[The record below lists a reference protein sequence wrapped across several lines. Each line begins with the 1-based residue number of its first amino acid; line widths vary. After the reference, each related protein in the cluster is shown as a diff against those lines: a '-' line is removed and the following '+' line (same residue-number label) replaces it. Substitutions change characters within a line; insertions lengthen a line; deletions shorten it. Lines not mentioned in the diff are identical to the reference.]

1 MAQDSI
7 KWGLRPAW
15 RLAIAVVVGLTLTA
29 VTLAWPAIVRG
40 DSLPKI
46 IQVKVTSSSDTF
58 FYSPSLGDSGGTTY
72 FNNLSGEGADQIITV
87 TVVVS
92 DDNPI
97 TFVGGSAFGI
107 EPSTNISTSY
117 GITSTWSVSYTIQ
130 SNHNSQNGISF
141 TITDGHGYTDTATIS
156 FIRDVIGPDV
166 AVTNVTDPD
175 YDPDGSELNATGN
188 WYRTSRLTSGWTFAA
203 AILEAGAGY
212 DSGLATWNHLS
223 NDDNDQT
230 ITPTFDGI
238 NTLSGTFAT
247 VYTNTDGSVFFTL
260 AATDRVGNQGS
271 ASAIG
276 LNLDGTP
283 PHAPL
288 INYLPDTDSG
298 GDGFDPDTD
307 FYDDPTIDVTWWY
320 ESSDPEDDPDGDGS
334 GVAGYYLDTQS
345 PPGTDLYYIGTSGV
359 VTVTGNYSTAS
370 YSVVYITAV
379 DNVGNIGSD
388 IGYTMQTSPVVVRE
402 DPPKG
407 GDINIQEVVG
417 GEYLYISQATQI
429 TEGTLFYNNSQP
441 SAFTVEADT
450 SYPFSWGYPAYAP
463 PWKVVFTP
471 GWGETANEEHTGG
484 PYRHTYSIDPPET
497 TEVFT
502 VHFVNKAGNV
512 QSVVIDAVRD
522 ADPPQVTLTN
532 VTDPQ
537 YDPDGDELVSDG
549 NWYRTSLLDG
559 GWAFTAAITD
569 TSAGYGS
576 GLADWDHQVND
587 GNDQSIVPAFNGA
600 DTLSGTFAGVNT
612 NNDGTVQVTVVAT
625 DHVNNVGNDTLAIQ
639 LDGMPPSI
647 DANTWA
653 EGSSY
658 LTLQDEVLYYNAA
671 MPGTQTATVRGT
683 TGDGTGSGLDHVAFE
698 QKPNLTSDPVTQPTT
713 GDWSSD
719 YGFTS
724 ATGVGADTVQVTSY
738 DNVGNLVTHIYE
750 YVGVSD
756 QPSVA
761 FDDVT
766 QPGYDL
772 SPFDPLDDIG
782 NWYAE
787 NDLDAPPSN
796 SSWWF
801 HAVITPANNID
812 IVTTEATWD
821 HESGFPYSRT
831 IFPTPGFDSVQ
842 GTFENVSGAPSG
854 LVAVTLTITDDV
866 SRVTTD
872 TLLIRID
879 KDGPA
884 LSDDG
889 WLESSDFLH
898 VSGSTLFFSHEM
910 GVTQQVPTLSGH
922 VDDGPHGAGANSV
935 TFSSPESLGPSIPNP
950 SLPDWSIQYFVSN
963 GSTDSLSP
971 VQVTTEDKLGN
982 QTVMTYPYILDDTP
996 PSIPTNFIITTP
1008 PVAPGYYNTQSLG
1021 LSWDASTDNIDGGGL
1036 LGYYLDTSAPPTHF
1050 YASSVTATTWDTGAD
1065 GTFTFYLAAGDN
1077 VGNTS
1082 LTSTGPITV
1091 DTRAPESWLRTT
1103 PDARE
1108 GRIVVEWGAH
1118 DLQPGTWIVAY
1129 DVEYRIT
1136 DTGAW
1141 QPWLTNTDDTSAYF
1155 GPDTPIPIEFN
1166 TPYFFRARARDYVGN
1181 QGGWTPVIS
1190 GNLGLRKVFLPS
1202 VLGNTDLSIPMAVF
1216 DGFETGAVIGW
1227 KTSGSLP
1234 VRVVS
1239 HPVPPADGKP
1249 PGGGTYAA
1257 SLGSRSYGCGDTPVV
1272 PVGRATIQAYADV
1285 PASGTPYLRFDYRVL
1300 SYDTVRSSGGEWWD
1314 RLEVRVNDQVLARYG
1329 DSDPGNLSCSNLYD
1343 SDWNQAEFDLSAYA
1357 GQVVILTFFNENHA
1371 DRYWNTYSYLDN
1383 IRIEV
1388 GP

>member
-40 DSLPKI
+40 DSPPEI
-46 IQVKVTSSSDTF
+46 VQVEVTSSSDTF

-72 FNNLSGEGADQIITV
+72 FNNLIGEGADQIITV

-97 TFVGGSAFGI
+97 TFLGGSAFGI

-130 SNHNSQNGISF
+130 SSHTSYNNVAFVI
-141 TITDGHGYTDTATIS
+141 IDGDDDRDTVAIS
-156 FIRDVIGPDV
+156 FIQDNIDPELDLVD
-166 AVTNVTDPD
+166 VTDPD
-175 YDPDGSELNATGN
+175 YDPDGNELNATNN
-188 WYRTSRLTSGWTFAA
+188 WYRTSLLTAGWSFVA
-203 AILEAGAGY
+203 AITETGSGY
-212 DSGLATWNHLS
+212 ASGLATWNHEI
-223 NDDNDQT
+223 NDNDQT
-230 ITPTFDGI
+230 IAPAFNGI
-238 NTLSGTFAT
+238 DTLSGTFT
-247 VYTNTDGSVFFTL
+247 DVYTDSDGLVLFSLV
-260 AATDRVGNQGS
+260 ATDRVGNQGS
-271 ASAIG
+271 VSPVG

-283 PHAPL
+283 PYAPL
-288 INYLPDTDSG
+288 INYLPDTDSS
-298 GDGFDPDTD
+298 GDGFDPDTGY
-307 FYDDPTIDVTWWY
+307 YDDPTIDATW
-320 ESSDPEDDPDGDGS
+320 SVASDGS
-334 GVAGYYLDTQS
+334 GSGPAGYYLDTQS
-345 PPGTDLYYIGTSGV
+345 PPSTDFFYTGTTGV
-359 VTVTGNYSTAS
+359 VTATGNYSDT
-370 YSVVYITAV
+370 YNIVYITAI
-379 DNVGNIGSD
+379 DNVGNVGSD
-388 IGYTMQTSPVVVRE
+388 VGYIEQSPIVFVRV
-402 DPPKG
+402 DPPRG
-407 GDINIQEVVG
+407 NDITIQENTG
-417 GEYLYISQATQI
+417 GEYLYISDPTHI
-429 TEGTLFYNNSQP
+429 TEGTLFYNNTQP
-441 SAFTVEADT
+441 SSFKVTANT
-450 SYPFSWGYPAYAP
+450 SYLTWGYNTPS
-463 PWKVVFTP
+463 WKVAFTP
-471 GWGETANEEHTGG
+471 GWGESIIDERFGA
-484 PYRHTYSIDPPET
+484 PYTHTYSIDDPLET
-497 TEVFT
+497 TDVFT
-502 VHFVNKAGNV
+502 VYVVNRAGNV
-512 QSVVIDAVRD
+512 QSVVIDAVQD
-522 ADPPQVTLTN
+522 TEAPQVTFAD

-549 NWYRTSLLDG
+549 NWYRTSALTT

-569 TSAGYGS
+569 TGAGYGS
-576 GLADWDHQVND
+576 GLANWDHQAND
-587 GNDQSIVPAFNGA
+587 GNDQSIIPGFNGA

-612 NNDGTVQVTVVAT
+612 NSDGTVQVTVVAT

-639 LDGMPPSI
+639 LDGTPPSI
-647 DANTWA
+647 DANTWT

-658 LTLQDEVLYYNAA
+658 LTLQDEVLYYNAV
-671 MPGTQTATVRGT
+671 MPGTQTATVSGT
-683 TGDGTGSGLDHVAFE
+683 TEDGTGSGLDHVTFE

-738 DNVGNLVTHIYE
+738 DNVGNLVTHVYE

-787 NDLDAPPSN
+787 NDLDAPPGN

-801 HAVITPANNID
+801 HAVITLANNID
-812 IVTTEATWD
+812 IVATAATWD
-821 HESGFPYSRT
+821 HEDGTPYSRT

-842 GTFENVSGAPSG
+842 DTFENVSSNPSG

-910 GVTQQVPTLSGH
+910 GATQQVATLSGH

-950 SLPDWSIQYFVSN
+950 NLPDWSIQYFVSN
-963 GSTDSLSP
+963 AGTDGNSP
-971 VQVTTEDKLGN
+971 VQVTTEDNLGN
-982 QTVMTYPYILDDTP
+982 QTVMTYPYMLDDTP
-996 PSIPTNFIITTP
+996 PSTPTNFIITTP

-1021 LSWDASTDNIDGGGL
+1021 LSWGASTDNIDGSGL
-1036 LGYYLDTSAPPTHF
+1036 RGYYLGTSEPPTSF
-1050 YASSVTATTWDTGAD
+1050 YPPTTTSTTWDTGAD
-1065 GTFTFYLAAGDN
+1065 GTFTFYLAAGDS

-1082 LTSTGPITV
+1082 LTSTEPITV
-1091 DTRAPESWLRTT
+1091 DIGAPVPWLRTT

-1108 GRIVVEWGAH
+1108 GRILVEWGAH
-1118 DLQPGTWIVAY
+1118 DPPPGTWIVAY

-1155 GPDTPIPIEFN
+1155 GPDTPIPIEFD
-1166 TPYFFRARARDYVGN
+1166 TPYFFRVRARDYVGN
-1181 QGGWTPVIS
+1181 QGGWSPATS
-1190 GNLGLRKVFLPS
+1190 GNLGFRKVFLPS
-1202 VLGNTDLSIPMAVF
+1202 VLGNINLSIPEAVF
-1216 DGFETGAVIGW
+1216 DGFETGAFVGW
-1227 KTSGSLP
+1227 DSGGALP
-1234 VRVVS
+1234 RKVVT
-1239 HPVPPADGKP
+1239 HPVPPSAGIP
-1249 PGGGTYAA
+1249 PNGGTYAA
-1257 SLGSRSYGCGDTPVV
+1257 ILGSHGYGNACTSPIV
-1272 PVGRATIQAYADV
+1272 PVGQAYIRAYAYV
-1285 PASGTPYLRFDYRVL
+1285 PTDGTPYLRFDYRVL
-1300 SYDTVRSSGGEWWD
+1300 SYDWGKTRDGQPWE
-1314 RLEVRVNDQVLARYG
+1314 RLEVQVDGKALARYG
-1329 DSDPGNLSCSNLYD
+1329 NPNQDDLSLCKLYD
-1343 SDWNQAEFDLSAYA
+1343 SGWTQEEFDLSAYA
-1357 GQVVILTFFNENHA
+1357 GETILLNFFIVTQKEPPSTGAPSNMS
-1371 DRYWNTYSYLDN
+1371 YFNTYSYLDN